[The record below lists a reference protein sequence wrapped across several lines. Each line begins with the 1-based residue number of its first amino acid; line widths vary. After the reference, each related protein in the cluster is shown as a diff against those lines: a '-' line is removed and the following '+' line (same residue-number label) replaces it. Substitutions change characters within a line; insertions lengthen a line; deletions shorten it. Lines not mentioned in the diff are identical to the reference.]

1 MHTNNS
7 LQTLLAQCLR
17 EDVNGYK
24 VAALLAE
31 FPTIHE
37 LMNASEDDMRL
48 IKGIGA
54 AKAKQIASIIAFVR
68 YAQAN
73 PDGINRMVI
82 SSPQDA
88 YHLVR
93 GELEYLQVEQFRI
106 LGLNT
111 KNHVMFQHIVSTG
124 TLNASLVHPRE
135 TFRTLIRRACAAT
148 VLVHNHPSGDPT
160 PSHDDIVLTKSL
172 FQSGE
177 IIGINVLDHIIVGQG
192 RYVSFK
198 EKGLI

>member
-37 LMNASEDDMRL
+37 LMNASEDDMRM

-54 AKAKQIASIIAFVR
+54 VKAKQLASILAFVR
-68 YAQAN
+68 YAQGN
-73 PDGINRMVI
+73 PDGMNRLVI

-88 YHLVR
+88 YSLVKSDM
-93 GELEYLQVEQFRI
+93 EYLQVEQFRV
-106 LGLNT
+106 LRLNT
-111 KNHVMFQHIVSTG
+111 KNRVICQHIVSSG
-124 TLNASLVHPRE
+124 TLNASLVHARE

-148 VLVHNHPSGDPT
+148 ILVHNHPSGDPT
-160 PSHDDIVLTKSL
+160 PSQDDIVLTKSL
-172 FQSGE
+172 VQSGE

-192 RYVSFK
+192 RYMSFK
-198 EKGLI
+198 EMG

>member
-17 EDVNGYK
+17 EDVNGYT
-24 VAALLAE
+24 VTELLKE
-31 FPTIHE
+31 FPTMHE
-37 LMNASEDDMRL
+37 LMNATEDEMKL

-54 AKAKQIASIIAFVR
+54 AKAKQLCSILAFVR

-73 PDGINRMVI
+73 PEGMNRLVI

-88 YHLVR
+88 YNLMR
-93 GELEYLQVEQFRI
+93 SEMEYLQVEQFRI

-124 TLNASLVHPRE
+124 TLNASLVHARE

-148 VLVHNHPSGDPT
+148 ILVHNHPSGDPT
-160 PSHDDIVLTKSL
+160 PSHDDIALTKSL

>member
-1 MHTNNS
+1 MQINNP

-24 VAALLAE
+24 VAALLSE

-37 LMNASEDDMRL
+37 LMNATEDDMKL

-54 AKAKQIASIIAFVR
+54 AKAKQLASILAFAR
-68 YAQAN
+68 YAQGN

-88 YHLVR
+88 YNLVR
-93 GELEYLQVEQFRI
+93 GDLEYLQVEQFRV

-111 KNHVMFQHIVSTG
+111 KNHVMFQHIVSSG
-124 TLNASLVHPRE
+124 TLNASLVHARE

-148 VLVHNHPSGDPT
+148 ILIHNHPSGDPT
-160 PSHDDIVLTKSL
+160 PSKDDIVLTKSL

-177 IIGINVLDHIIVGQG
+177 IIGIKVLDHIIVGQG
-192 RYVSFK
+192 RYISFK
-198 EKGLI
+198 EKGLL

>member
-17 EDVNGYK
+17 EDVNGYT
-24 VAALLAE
+24 VTELLKE
-31 FPTIHE
+31 FPTMHE
-37 LMNASEDDMRL
+37 LMNATEDEMKL

-54 AKAKQIASIIAFVR
+54 AKAKQLCSILAFVR

-73 PDGINRMVI
+73 PEGMNRLVI

-88 YHLVR
+88 YNLMR
-93 GELEYLQVEQFRI
+93 SEMEYLQVEQFRI

-148 VLVHNHPSGDPT
+148 ILVHNHPSGDPT
-160 PSHDDIVLTKSL
+160 PSKEDINVTHKIAEAGNILDIK
-172 FQSGE
+172 
-177 IIGINVLDHIIVGQG
+177 VLDHLIIGDDKYISLKEQG
-192 RYVSFK
+192 VF
-198 EKGLI
+198 